1 MAPATT
7 TADGGP
13 QEPIFTPAF
22 WTLMASNAFLR
33 LSTFMLVTLVPVFAV
48 AEGMGTTVAG
58 LTTTAFMV
66 AALAFRP
73 SAGRLTDQH
82 GRYAVLMVGAVTMTL
97 ASLTFVFTLPAWAL
111 LAVRFVHGFGFSF
124 SSTAA
129 GTVATDI
136 IPERRLSEGIGY
148 LGLEQTLTMV
158 VGPAAALAIMDAAGF
173 SWAFGVASA
182 FALLHVLLRLPL
194 RRRLKATDAA
204 ARRRRADRARA
215 AVMAAHPAHGGEGAD
230 AVERTDAGHGATRG
244 AGSEAGPGAGA
255 GTVEHRWWHRIVDR
269 DAWKPSSL
277 MLLLMVPGAACSTFL
292 AIHVL
297 EKGLGNAGLFF
308 ATSGVAVGAARLV
321 VGRLERRFGNGWTI
335 GVGTVLVIAAMLC
348 VAWTP
353 NVLVLGVAGAV
364 YGAGWGTVQPSVSAM
379 AVLSA
384 PKERRGAANSTFFMA
399 LDTAQAA
406 SSALLG
412 LAATAWGVG
421 SVFGIAAGVG
431 AAALALFLT
440 MKARGVLA

>member
-82 GRYAVLMVGAVTMTL
+82 GRYAVLMVGAVTMAL
-97 ASLTFVFTLPAWAL
+97 ASLTFVFALPAWAL

-124 SSTAA
+124 STTAA
-129 GTVATDI
+129 ATVATDI

-158 VGPAAALAIMDAAGF
+158 IGPAMALAIMDAAGF

-194 RRRLKATDAA
+194 RRRLRESDAA
-204 ARRRRADRARA
+204 ARRRLAEGRA
-215 AVMAAHPAHGGEGAD
+215 AAEQAAD
-230 AVERTDAGHGATRG
+230 APSDR
-244 AGSEAGPGAGA
+244 
-255 GTVEHRWWHRIVDR
+255 RWWHRLVDR
-269 DAWKPSSL
+269 DAWRPSSL

-292 AIHVL
+292 AIHVI
-297 EKGLGNAGLFF
+297 EQGLGNAGVYF
-308 ATSGVAVGAARLV
+308 AASGVAVGVARLF

-335 GVGTVLVIAAMLC
+335 GVGTVLIVAAMLC
-348 VAWTP
+348 VVWTP
-353 NVLVLGVAGAV
+353 NLLVLGVAGAV
-364 YGAGWGTVQPSVSAM
+364 YGAGWGTVQPSVNAM

-399 LDTAQAA
+399 LDTAQAS

-421 SVFGIAAGVG
+421 SVFGISAGVG
-431 AAALALFLT
+431 AAALVLFLT

>member
-1 MAPATT
+1 MSPATAPAVT
-7 TADGGP
+7 GGA
-13 QEPIFTPAF
+13 QEPIFTPTF

-66 AALAFRP
+66 AALALRP
-73 SAGRLTDQH
+73 TAGRLTDQH
-82 GRYAVLMVGAVTMTL
+82 GRYAVLMVGAVVMTV
-97 ASLTFVFTLPAWAL
+97 ASLTFAFALPAWAL
-111 LAVRFVHGFGFSF
+111 LAMRFVHGVGFSF
-124 SSTAA
+124 STTASA
-129 GTVATDI
+129 TVATDI

-158 VGPAAALAIMDAAGF
+158 IGPAMALAIMDAAGF
-173 SWAFGVASA
+173 SWAFGVASV
-182 FALLHVLLRLPL
+182 FAVLHVLLRLPL
-194 RRRLKATDAA
+194 RRRLRQTDAA
-204 ARRRRADRARA
+204 ARRRREDQRRAEA
-215 AVMAAHPAHGGEGAD
+215 FAAHPSRA
-230 AVERTDAGHGATRG
+230 
-244 AGSEAGPGAGA
+244 EAGAEQA
-255 GTVEHRWWHRIVDR
+255 EAAEDAALQRRWWHRIVDP

-277 MLLLMVPGAACSTFL
+277 MLLLMVPGAASSTFL

-297 EKGLGNAGLFF
+297 EQGLGNAGLYF
-308 ATSGVAVGAARLV
+308 ATSGVAVGVARLF

-335 GVGTVLVIAAMLC
+335 GVGTVLIIAAMLA
-348 VAWTP
+348 VLWMP
-353 NVLVLGVAGAV
+353 NVLVLALAGAV
-364 YGAGWGTVQPSVSAM
+364 YGAGWGTVQPSVNAM

-406 SSALLG
+406 GSALLG

-421 SVFGIAAGVG
+421 SVFGLSAAVG
-431 AAALALFLT
+431 AAALVLFLT

>member
-1 MAPATT
+1 MSPATT

-13 QEPIFTPAF
+13 QEPIFTPTF

-66 AALAFRP
+66 AALGFRP
-73 SAGRLTDQH
+73 TAGRLTDQH
-82 GRYAVLMVGAVTMTL
+82 GRYAVLMVGALTMTL
-97 ASLTFVFTLPAWAL
+97 ASLTFVFALPAWAL

-158 VGPAAALAIMDAAGF
+158 VGPALALAIMDAAGF

-182 FALLHVLLRLPL
+182 FAVAHVLLRLPL
-194 RRRLKATDAA
+194 RRRLKETDAA
-204 ARRRRADRARA
+204 ARQRRAGQDRQ
-215 AVMAAHPAHGGEGAD
+215 V
-230 AVERTDAGHGATRG
+230 
-244 AGSEAGPGAGA
+244 GP
-255 GTVEHRWWHRIVDR
+255 EHRWWHRIVDR

-297 EKGLGNAGLFF
+297 EKGLGNAGLYF
-308 ATSGVAVGAARLV
+308 ATSGVAVGVARLF

-335 GVGTVLVIAAMLC
+335 GVGTVLIVAAMLC
-348 VAWTP
+348 VVWTP

-364 YGAGWGTVQPSVSAM
+364 YGAGWGTVQPSVNAM

-384 PKERRGAANSTFFMA
+384 PKERRGAANSTFLMA
-399 LDTAQAA
+399 LDTAQAS

>member
-13 QEPIFTPAF
+13 QEPIFTPTF

-58 LTTTAFMV
+58 LTATAFMV
-66 AALAFRP
+66 AALGFRP
-73 SAGRLTDQH
+73 IAGRLTDHH
-82 GRYAVLMVGAVTMTL
+82 GRYAVLMVGALTMTL
-97 ASLTFVFTLPAWAL
+97 ASLTFVFALPAWAL

-182 FALLHVLLRLPL
+182 FAVAHVLLRLPL
-194 RRRLKATDAA
+194 RRRLKETDAA
-204 ARRRRADRARA
+204 ARQRRAGQDRQ
-215 AVMAAHPAHGGEGAD
+215 V
-230 AVERTDAGHGATRG
+230 
-244 AGSEAGPGAGA
+244 GP
-255 GTVEHRWWHRIVDR
+255 EHRWWHRIVDR

-364 YGAGWGTVQPSVSAM
+364 YGAGWGTVQPSVNAM

-399 LDTAQAA
+399 LDTAQAS

-421 SVFGIAAGVG
+421 SVFGISAGVG
-431 AAALALFLT
+431 AAALVLFLT